1 MRTHIAEIPEYM
13 ERGLCS
19 LLFRLGLARTLE
31 RLCTISVFSVLS
43 TD

>member
-1 MRTHIAEIPEYM
+1 MTQHSADNSEYM
-13 ERGLCS
+13 ERGICF

-31 RLCTISVFSVLS
+31 CLCTISVFSVLS